1 MSIKKELASL
11 PTDNRALR
19 KFGLTGRP
27 GVLLAFG
34 LAGAVAGS
42 TAEWGIY
49 PIYVGGALVL
59 LGAVFPRILKPVYV
73 GWMAVALAIGAVMTV
88 VLLTVFFLLVV
99 TPVGLFFRLIGRDV
113 LQRKF
118 DRKAATYWIP
128 KEYPIADRT
137 RYEKFF

>member
-11 PTDNRALR
+11 PTDDRTLR
-19 KFGLTGRP
+19 KFGLT
-27 GVLLAFG
+27 V
-34 LAGAVAGS
+34 GAVFLLFAAALTYFGKK
-42 TAEWGIY
+42 WGVYLTI
-49 PIYVGGALVL
+49 PAAPLIL
-59 LGAVFPRILKPVYV
+59 LGAVWPRGLKQVYIA
-73 GWMAVALAIGAVMTV
+73 WMTMALAMGTVMTA
-88 VLLTVFFLLVV
+88 VLLSVFFFLVI

-118 DRKAATYWIP
+118 DRQASTYWIP